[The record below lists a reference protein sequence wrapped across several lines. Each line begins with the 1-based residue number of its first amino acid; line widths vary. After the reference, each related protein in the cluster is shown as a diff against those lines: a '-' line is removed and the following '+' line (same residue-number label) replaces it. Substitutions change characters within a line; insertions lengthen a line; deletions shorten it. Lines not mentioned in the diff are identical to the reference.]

1 MRRLILTVVLGL
13 APVGA
18 AAAPLPFEP
27 VATLESTPPC
37 FDCAF
42 GDDVTAVGSRVLVT
56 QSRRMPGAVQ
66 LFDATNGRLLRS
78 FASPEPDRTFDTF
91 GVSIA
96 VVGDRYLLVGAPWG
110 TAGGEDGPVQGGVA
124 YLFDLESGALRHTL
138 TARAPR
144 EWDRFGASVAALGT
158 VALVWGGRES
168 VVYAFDAET
177 GTLLRVYPA
186 PSAHDA
192 FLVDRPIASLDA
204 DVVVGDG
211 DAIQVLDGATGA
223 VRLTIARPDGAALG
237 TRVVTHAGDV
247 YVEGGLG
254 VYRFDGRD
262 GTLVRR
268 YDGFTGPLAVSECT
282 LLVRG
287 PTCGEPGFAAGA
299 YLLDADTGR
308 TLAVV
313 CAPEHAYVPH
323 FASAGA
329 IVGDR
334 ILLGDPSEDEQTVS
348 VFAPQVRPGV
358 VPGAPGG
365 PRCLA
370 RAPFPPSAC
379 SGTGFP
385 RGLAR
390 RVGRIRRLL
399 DGRAVSP
406 SAAHRA
412 SRLIRAVRR
421 IVGARRL
428 PIEPACR
435 AAVTAYLDALA
446 RRLG

>member
-1 MRRLILTVVLGL
+1 MRRLMLAVLLGL

-18 AAAPLPFEP
+18 AAEIPFEP
-27 VATLESTPPC
+27 VVTLESMPPC

-42 GDDVTAVGSRVLVT
+42 GGNVVAVGSRVLVT

-66 LFDATNGRLLRS
+66 LFDATTGALLRT
-78 FASPEPDRTFDTF
+78 FASPEPDRAVDTF
-91 GVSIA
+91 GLSIA
-96 VVGDRYLLVGAPWG
+96 VVGDRYLLVGASWG
-110 TAGGEDGPVQGGVA
+110 MAPGQDGPVHGGVA
-124 YLFDLESGALRHTL
+124 YLFDVQSGALRHTF

-144 EWDRFGASVAALGT
+144 DWDRFGASVAARGT

-177 GTLLRVYPA
+177 GALVRVYPV
-186 PSAHDA
+186 SVHDA
-192 FLVDRPIASLDA
+192 RLVDRPIAALGA

-211 DAIQVLDGATGA
+211 NAIQVLDGATGA
-223 VRLTIARPDGAALG
+223 VRLTIATPDEAALG
-237 TRVVTHAGDV
+237 TRVVVTHAGDV
-247 YVEGGLG
+247 YAQGGLG
-254 VYRFDGRD
+254 VYRFDGGD

-282 LLVRG
+282 ILVRG

-308 TLAVV
+308 RLAVV

-334 ILLGDPSEDEQTVS
+334 ILLGDPSED
-348 VFAPQVRPGV
+348 
-358 VPGAPGG
+358 
-365 PRCLA
+365 
-370 RAPFPPSAC
+370 
-379 SGTGFP
+379 
-385 RGLAR
+385 
-390 RVGRIRRLL
+390 
-399 DGRAVSP
+399 
-406 SAAHRA
+406 
-412 SRLIRAVRR
+412 
-421 IVGARRL
+421 
-428 PIEPACR
+428 